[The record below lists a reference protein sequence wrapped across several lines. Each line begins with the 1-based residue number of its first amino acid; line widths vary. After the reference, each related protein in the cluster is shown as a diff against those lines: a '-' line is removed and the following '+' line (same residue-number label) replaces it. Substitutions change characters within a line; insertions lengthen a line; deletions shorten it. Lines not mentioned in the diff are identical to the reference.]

1 MTTWQIGD
9 VSVTKVTEME
19 KFWPFSALLPGG
31 EDLADSHPWL
41 KPDFLSDDGR
51 MILSIHALV
60 VRSEGMTIVVDTC
73 CGNSKERPGAPAFDN
88 LDTEFLARMSDAG
101 VHPDEVDVV
110 VCTHLHVDHVGWNTT
125 LVDGAWV
132 PTFPNARYLFV
143 EAEYEF
149 WRAEPQ
155 KYGPVFEDSVAP
167 IMDAGLADIV
177 GSDHRIT
184 GEVRL
189 ESTPGHTPGHAS
201 VVIESGGSTAVITGD
216 MTHHPVQFAHPELAS
231 SADWDQAMSTATR
244 HEAYGRWADG
254 RLVIGTHFGGRT
266 AGVLTSQ
273 GDAYR
278 FDPPS

>member
-143 EAEYEF
+143 QAEYEF

>member
-88 LDTEFLARMSDAG
+88 LDTEFLSRMSDAG

>member
-231 SADWDQAMSTATR
+231 SADWDQSMSTATR

-254 RLVIGTHFGGRT
+254 RLVIGTHLGGRT